1 MKKLLI
7 ALTGLMVMGGAA
19 AKLPALSDEA
29 KAKAA
34 EAKNKTAWG
43 DKVAGYQLCQ
53 SQDKV
58 AAGYLKSKGKPKPAT
73 EVPPCVNPGP
83 YVALPP
89 AAAVVAPAAPT
100 TPAAAPAAPAA
111 AVPAV
116 APAVAKPAP
125 AAAPAAVKK

>member
-34 EAKNKTAWG
+34 ETKNKADWSN
-43 DKVAGYQLCQ
+43 KVASYQLCQ

-58 AAGYLKSKGKPKPAT
+58 AAGYLKSKGKAKPAT
-73 EVPPCVNPGP
+73 EVPPCVNPGA

-89 AAAVVAPAAPT
+89 AAAVVAPA
-100 TPAAAPAAPAA
+100 TPAAAASVAPAA
-111 AVPAV
+111 APAV

>member
-34 EAKNKTAWG
+34 EAKNKTDWSN
-43 DKVAGYQLCQ
+43 KVAAYQLCQ

-58 AAGYLKSKGKPKPAT
+58 AAGYLKSKGKAKPAT
-73 EVPPCVNPGP
+73 EVPACVNPGA

-89 AAAVVAPAAPT
+89 AAAIVAPA
-100 TPAAAPAAPAA
+100 AAAPAAPAA
-111 AVPAV
+111 PAV

>member
-34 EAKNKTAWG
+34 EAKNKTAWS

-58 AAGYLKSKGKPKPAT
+58 AAGYLKSKGKAKPAT

-89 AAAVVAPAAPT
+89 AAAVAAPVAPA

-111 AVPAV
+111 APAV
-116 APAVAKPAP
+116 APAAVKPAP

>member
-7 ALTGLMVMGGAA
+7 ALTGLMVMGVAA

-34 EAKNKTAWG
+34 ETKNKTDWSN
-43 DKVAGYQLCQ
+43 KVAAYQLCQ

-58 AAGYLKSKGKPKPAT
+58 VATYLKSKGKAKPVT
-73 EVPPCVNPGP
+73 EMPPCVNPGA

-89 AAAVVAPAAPT
+89 AAAVVAPATPAVVAPV
-100 TPAAAPAAPAA
+100 PAAA
-111 AVPAV
+111 PAV

>member
-7 ALTGLMVMGGAA
+7 ALTGLMVMGVAA

-34 EAKNKTAWG
+34 ETKNKTAWS

-58 AAGYLKSKGKPKPAT
+58 AAGYLKSKGKAKPAT

-89 AAAVVAPAAPT
+89 AAAVATPVAPA
-100 TPAAAPAAPAA
+100 TPAAAPAAAA
-111 AVPAV
+111 PAV
-116 APAVAKPAP
+116 APAAVKSAP

>member
-58 AAGYLKSKGKPKPAT
+58 AAGYLKSKGKAKPAT

-89 AAAVVAPAAPT
+89 AAAVVAPAAA
-100 TPAAAPAAPAA
+100 TPAAT
-111 AVPAV
+111 
-116 APAVAKPAP
+116 PAVAKPAP
-125 AAAPAAVKK
+125 AAPAAVKK

>member
-58 AAGYLKSKGKPKPAT
+58 AAGYLKSKGKAKPAT

-89 AAAVVAPAAPT
+89 AAAVATPVAPA
-100 TPAAAPAAPAA
+100 TPAAAPAPATAAPT
-111 AVPAV
+111 V